1 MTVNAEGAGG
11 DASVRL
17 LPQFRKQREQP
28 CTHRREA
35 CDHGQLCALAC
46 MHASTDGL
54 RSPKHKGKATW
65 SIHSALRRVE
75 DIVHSHSH
83 SHSHTISPRHA
94 KQLLTRLSLPFPTD
108 TNTPPITAHS
118 PMFAPTSQTTSPGR
132 KLTPCWRY
140 TLWVRMRDIVDRHD

>member
-94 KQLLTRLSLPFPTD
+94 KQLLTRPLVALPHGHEHFTHPPRTHRCSLPRRRRRPLVASSLRVGD
-108 TNTPPITAHS
+108 TPS
-118 PMFAPTSQTTSPGR
+118 G
-132 KLTPCWRY
+132 CE
-140 TLWVRMRDIVDRHD
+140 